1 MTLLSFD
8 KLGAC
13 QLSKKVGLLATD
25 KLGACEMDVYLIKPL
40 MNCVLRQA
48 RSLSNALKSYFEA
61 PEYLAQNFF
70 ELLTSQSLSKVPEP
84 SPGAHLML
92 DGSGKLGLVKRSFF
106 IVF

>member
-1 MTLLSFD
+1 MCSD

-13 QLSKKVGLLATD
+13 QLSKKKGSLATD
-25 KLGACEMDVYLIKPL
+25 KLGACEMGAYLIKPL

-61 PEYLAQNFF
+61 PEYLATNMS

-84 SPGAHLML
+84 SRENHLMPRSWGL
-92 DGSGKLGLVKRSFF
+92 SNEVFLIDFGSFDKL
-106 IVF
+106 